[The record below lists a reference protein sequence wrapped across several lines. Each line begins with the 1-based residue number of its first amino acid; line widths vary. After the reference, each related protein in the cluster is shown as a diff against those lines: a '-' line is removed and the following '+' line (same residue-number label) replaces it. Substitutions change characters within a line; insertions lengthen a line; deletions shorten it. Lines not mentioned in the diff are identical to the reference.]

1 MSEKKLFRVTVEFD
15 FYAYAEDQYDAMDL
29 ARDAVDDVNLDDCAS
44 AEEVKTQPRYLSDDW
59 TRDSLV
65 YHSDSGDIAL
75 GTVLDKLPKEGER

>member
-29 ARDAVDDVNLDDCAS
+29 ARDAADAVNLNDCAS

-65 YHSDSGDIAL
+65 YDSHGGDIAL
-75 GTVLDKLPKEGER
+75 GTLLDKLPKEGGR